1 MADANVPIKFE
12 IYKGD
17 QLVREEVLAQSPI
30 KIGKL
35 ASSDLR
41 LDDETV
47 SRMHGV
53 IEATGPDDVHVVDL
67 GSTRGTTVNGERV
80 TKARLQSGDEVMFGD
95 CRVIVT
101 FGDAMQAQAT
111 PRPAGVG
118 LAAVR
123 LRAPGGLRAAAA
135 AAYAP
140 PPQQQ
145 YAPPP
150 ATRRRQQQSYAP
162 PSFAGA
168 PGAGAEVEVHDGS
181 RAMEVQTI
189 FRGVV
194 TGTRHLFNPE
204 GKNTHGQGTSMLYA
218 GLAAAVARA
227 RRRSSATAID
237 VGAEKA
243 RYEQWQAAGKDVEDL
258 HLEGP
263 LAGQRRASCSAAC
276 SAGLVAVV
284 HGPQAARQDEP
295 ELPRRL
301 RRRRRRAGVAGVR
314 AVVVAPAGRRDR
326 RRLRRQ
332 RHPAHDRRGVRRQPE
347 LPAAAVHPAAR
358 LQLLAAP
365 GRLGAPRLRR
375 DDVRRHRDA
384 APAHARRAVPDLA
397 LGRAGLHG
405 RLGGRARPV
414 PADDLLGPAGSEVAV
429 ARPLQLRQP
438 LREVPH
444 QAAGGEGR
452 GHPRVAEVEEGRRAG
467 RQGQA
472 PQGRRRQDGQED
484 LQEQGGSLRPQGS
497 EGQPGSAPRQEAR
510 RGAGQERRHP
520 RRPQADRG
528 LAHRLDLRP
537 RLGARQ
543 RRGGR
548 ARRPDRQRRSARPT
562 ASAVSA
568 WSAPARAA
576 AARAK
581 APSASATSAPS
592 ARAAAAATARATAAA
607 PAASVAVAPRRPTSS
622 PVRRTCAARSTRRS
636 SAASSGATSTR

>member
-53 IEATGPDDVHVVDL
+53 IEATGPGDVHVVDL
-67 GSTRGTTVNGERV
+67 GSTRGTTVNGERI

-101 FGDAMQAQAT
+101 FGDAMSAQAT
-111 PRPAGVG
+111 PAPQAWGGGRQAPAPAATRP
-118 LAAVR
+118 R
-123 LRAPGGLRAAAA
+123 RRWR
-135 AAYAP
+135 
-140 PPQQQ
+140 
-145 YAPPP
+145 
-150 ATRRRQQQSYAP
+150 TRRRRSSSTPPPPRHLCGAAASSRTRP

-218 GLAAAVARA
+218 GLGG
-227 RRRSSATAID
+227 RRRSRSACSSAPRWTSAPRRR
-237 VGAEKA
+237 GSSSG
-243 RYEQWQAAGKDVEDL
+243 QAAGKDAKSFIWKDRS
-258 HLEGP
+258 
-263 LAGQRRASCSAAC
+263 AGSAAHRVRRPARPRSSC
-276 SAGLVAVV
+276 RTWASSA
-284 HGPQAARQDEP
+284 AARPARTSSIGSDGDVDAP
-295 ELPRRL
+295 
-301 RRRRRRAGVAGVR
+301 VSSGVR

-414 PADDLLGPAGSEVAV
+414 PADDLLGSAGPEVAV

-438 LREVPH
+438 LREVPD

-484 LQEQGGSLRPQGS
+484 LQEQGGSVRPEGS

-537 RLGARQ
+537 RHRARQ
-543 RRGGR
+543 RR
-548 ARRPDRQRRSARPT
+548 
-562 ASAVSA
+562 
-568 WSAPARAA
+568 
-576 AARAK
+576 
-581 APSASATSAPS
+581 
-592 ARAAAAATARATAAA
+592 
-607 PAASVAVAPRRPTSS
+607 
-622 PVRRTCAARSTRRS
+622 RRTC
-636 SAASSGATSTR
+636 SAA